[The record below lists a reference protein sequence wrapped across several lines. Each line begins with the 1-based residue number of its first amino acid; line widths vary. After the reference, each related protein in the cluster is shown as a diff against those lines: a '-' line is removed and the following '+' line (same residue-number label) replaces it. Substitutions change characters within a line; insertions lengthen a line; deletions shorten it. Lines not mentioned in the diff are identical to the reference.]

1 MRTSS
6 LSGFRESASNPSCG
20 RRLRAFSL
28 HRLTMRVEMHA
39 ECDSQARILATIQ
52 KVRHAARRLR
62 ALGLLLGLGVCT
74 SAQALTLDLSPF
86 AEVGLVYERNLLRV
100 ETAEQAAAES
110 PTGDSRTSD
119 SHWRAAGGLT
129 FELDHGRQSINLT
142 GQLARSDYSHFT
154 QLDHTAREGLF
165 AWQWGVGAWLD
176 GLLSWRA
183 IRELDSFDNRDDAQP
198 NFIVRREVRARGGVD
213 VTPSWRA
220 EIEWSGDRR
229 ENTLADRQ
237 AFDREERSLDLA
249 WLYVSD
255 PVLRVG
261 LGFRT
266 LDGEYLQRNQ
276 DDNPDLATR
285 YDDRTFDVRATWQPS
300 GISTLDVRLG
310 RTRRDLEPV
319 QDQGF
324 DGTTG
329 RIELRRTVSGKTRA
343 RLAVYRDLFSVEDVD
358 ANFLEDTG
366 VRTEVEWAATSKLG
380 LTLFA
385 EYVDRAYEGGAVP
398 TGEVQRREFTRAGGG
413 TLRWQLLERLGLVL
427 DLERDIERSNQEG
440 ESSAYWLASLML
452 RLGF

>member
-1 MRTSS
+1 M
-6 LSGFRESASNPSCG
+6 
-20 RRLRAFSL
+20 
-28 HRLTMRVEMHA
+28 
-39 ECDSQARILATIQ
+39 
-52 KVRHAARRLR
+52 
-62 ALGLLLGLGVCT
+62 
-74 SAQALTLDLSPF
+74 
-86 AEVGLVYERNLLRV
+86 
-100 ETAEQAAAES
+100 
-110 PTGDSRTSD
+110 
-119 SHWRAAGGLT
+119 
-129 FELDHGRQSINLT
+129 
-142 GQLARSDYSHFT
+142 
-154 QLDHTAREGLF
+154 
-165 AWQWGVGAWLD
+165 
-176 GLLSWRA
+176 
-183 IRELDSFDNRDDAQP
+183 
-198 NFIVRREVRARGGVD
+198 
-213 VTPSWRA
+213 
-220 EIEWSGDRR
+220 
-229 ENTLADRQ
+229 
-237 AFDREERSLDLA
+237 
-249 WLYVSD
+249 SD

-266 LDGEYLQRNQ
+266 LDGEYLQRNP